1 MEHQDW
7 TQRRRRRSRRSRR
20 TCQLREVQDQQGQV
34 VLRPVQRSGP
44 GTSGPTVHICESR
57 GQKRKQSWTT
67 DVPRKI
73 SQLQVGQHVSRLQL
87 EMEGHQEFWKD
98 VHSLQDQRLEKNWGR
113 MKESTLQSFFPNQD
127 DKKTFQDKESDFTTG
142 ELESPQ
148 EAQPSLRVS
157 PVGVL
162 DSLRPGIRYACLQER
177 VPGRPWSR
185 FVMVLRLHGR
195 VFEGCSHSKRRAK
208 AQAAAAALWTLF
220 SLGPPRT
227 TVQGGRARNLLPQVF
242 AESVFSLVM
251 QKFSELE
258 GRCFLET
265 RHKVLAGVVMTRGLD
280 LQSARVLC
288 LATGTKCVNSN
299 HICDPDTTVKDCHAE
314 VICRRALVR
323 FLYAQ
328 LELLLG
334 SSPEASGS
342 SIFVADDGGRF
353 QLRGDVHFHM
363 FISCSPCGEA
373 RLNCP
378 YEAAAGGEPS
388 RRHFH
393 SRESKYLPPDLSCRF
408 RGGLRVK
415 VDGGEGTLPVP
426 SQTARLKGVQG
437 SPGRRHTSMSCTD
450 KLAKWCAVG
459 LQGALLSHLIQPVY
473 LHSLTVGTLS
483 HVGHLGGAIARRLAP
498 VRHLVAPY
506 RRQRLLLGCLSRSNG
521 RPPGRAPAVSLNW
534 TDGDPSLEEISTST
548 GRRGDTGGLSRLC
561 RRSLFAR
568 WRALLDQ
575 PGPHH
580 HQGAHVGSKAAQ
592 NYHRAEQHFRTA
604 VERVGLGQWTRTTQ
618 HGQL

>member
-1 MEHQDW
+1 MERQHW

-20 TCQLREVQDQQGQV
+20 TCQLKEVQDQQSQV
-34 VLRPVQRSGP
+34 HLHPVQRSEP
-44 GTSGPTVHICESR
+44 STSVHICEVV
-57 GQKRKQSWTT
+57 GQKRSWTT
-67 DVPRKI
+67 DVSRKI
-73 SQLQVGQHVSRLQL
+73 LQLQVDQHVSRLQL
-87 EMEGHQEFWKD
+87 EIDSHQELLKD
-98 VHSLQDQRLEKNWGR
+98 VHWLDQRLEKDWSR
-113 MKESTLQSFFPNQD
+113 VRDSTLQTFLLNQD
-127 DKKTFQDKESDFTTG
+127 NKQIFQNQELDFTTE

-148 EAQPSLRVS
+148 EAEPRLRVN

-162 DSLRPGIRYACLQER
+162 DSLRPGLRYACLQER

-185 FVMVLRLHGR
+185 FVMVLRLNGR
-195 VFEGCSHSKRRAK
+195 VFEGCGHSKRRAK

-220 SLGPPRT
+220 SLGPQRT
-227 TVQGGRARNLLPQVF
+227 AQGGRARNRLPQVF

-299 HICDPDTTVKDCHAE
+299 HICDPYSTVKDCHAE

-328 LELLLG
+328 LELLLC
-334 SSPEASGS
+334 SSPEAPRS
-342 SIFVADDGGRF
+342 SIFAADDGVRF
-353 QLRGDVHFHM
+353 QLRSDVHFHM
-363 FISCSPCGEA
+363 FISCSPCGDA

-378 YEAAAGGEPS
+378 YETVARGETELP
-388 RRHFH
+388 RRQHH
-393 SRESKYLPPDLSCRF
+393 VNPRESKCLLPDFCCRF

-426 SQTARLKGVQG
+426 SQRAGLKRVQE
-437 SPGRRHTSMSCTD
+437 SPGGRRASMSCTD
-450 KLAKWCAVG
+450 KLAKWCVVG

-483 HVGHLGGAIARRLAP
+483 HAGHLGGAIARRLAP

-506 RRQRLLLGCLSRSNG
+506 RRQRLLLGCLSRSNS

-534 TDGDPSLEEISTST
+534 TEGDPSFEEVSTST
-548 GRRGDTGGLSRLC
+548 GRKGDTGGPSRLC
-561 RRSLFAR
+561 RRSLFTR
-568 WRALLDQ
+568 WRALQGQ
-575 PGPHH
+575 PGPDH
-580 HQGAHVGSKAAQ
+580 HQKTHAESKAAQ
-592 NYHRAEQHFRTA
+592 DYHRAVQQFRTTLEQA
-604 VERVGLGQWTRTTQ
+604 GLGQWTRTTR
-618 HGQL
+618 HNQL